1 MKKRMHKKKIKEINN
16 EKNAIMIAENLVKTK
31 GFKDIIIFKNNGN
44 DDSNYKSRQTRGK
57 RNITNTKYY
66 NKRVECEHK

>member
-1 MKKRMHKKKIKEINN
+1 MSSDEKKNAQEEIKEINN

-44 DDSNYKSRQTRGK
+44 VTAIIKQT
-57 RNITNTKYY
+57 N
-66 NKRVECEHK
+66 